1 MKVIPGR
8 RREFEIS
15 VVVDVEAADDYM
27 RGASNPA
34 LDLCCWSFDRRLV
47 KLHLIVLML
56 DSNPALLPSS
66 WIRNSSYLKYCL
78 RELWF
83 MA

>member
-34 LDLCCWSFDRRLV
+34 LDLCCW
-47 KLHLIVLML
+47 M
-56 DSNPALLPSS
+56 
-66 WIRNSSYLKYCL
+66 NSDC
-78 RELWF
+78 EVVVVDDE
-83 MA
+83 